1 MAKRVGKALG
11 LSSEESRL
19 LLARARAELGS
30 RNLGAKTLAFT
41 VATAPVVRRLLP
53 RRVRQAAIR
62 PLVYALIPGPA
73 ENLLYA
79 GVTAPGTAADDS
91 QGRG

>member
-1 MAKRVGKALG
+1 MAKRVGKTLG

-19 LLARARAELGS
+19 LLARARMELGS
-30 RNLGAKTLAFT
+30 RNLRARALAFT
-41 VATAPVVRRLLP
+41 IATAPVVGRLLP
-53 RRVRQAAIR
+53 RRVREAAIR

-79 GVTAPGTAADDS
+79 RVAATGTGADDS
-91 QGRG
+91 PRPG

>member
-1 MAKRVGKALG
+1 MAKRIGKAFG
-11 LSSEESRL
+11 LSGDESRL

-30 RNLGAKTLAFT
+30 RDLSARALAFT

-79 GVTAPGTAADDS
+79 RVTATGTGADDLPRP
-91 QGRG
+91 G